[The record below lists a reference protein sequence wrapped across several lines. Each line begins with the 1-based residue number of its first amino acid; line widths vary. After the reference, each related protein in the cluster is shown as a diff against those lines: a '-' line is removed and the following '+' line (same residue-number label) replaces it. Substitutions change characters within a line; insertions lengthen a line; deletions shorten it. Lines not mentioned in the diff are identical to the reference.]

1 MTRRSSIVVATALLL
16 AVPTESAFAAGSCV
30 PLQGKITNN
39 AISAENTLG
48 VVALEY
54 GSKPGALKL
63 KCALVGAAQ
72 QAAPPSDMHF
82 IHTISCDDK
91 VISVPTF
98 DGSGDVP
105 VHSSIVL
112 DTVGNVLPPQKADE
126 LFRFT
131 ETSAPIVGVGAR
143 GLFVGVI
150 GGQLSVEGV
159 VYKSPVAGIPGSIDM
174 NFSGQ
179 VCYG

>member
-1 MTRRSSIVVATALLL
+1 MPAWRTSSCATCFPKPAHVERADNTPLRS
-16 AVPTESAFAAGSCV
+16 
-30 PLQGKITNN
+30 
-39 AISAENTLG
+39 TL
-48 VVALEY
+48 
-54 GSKPGALKL
+54 
-63 KCALVGAAQ
+63 
-72 QAAPPSDMHF
+72 
-82 IHTISCDDK
+82 
-91 VISVPTF
+91 TF